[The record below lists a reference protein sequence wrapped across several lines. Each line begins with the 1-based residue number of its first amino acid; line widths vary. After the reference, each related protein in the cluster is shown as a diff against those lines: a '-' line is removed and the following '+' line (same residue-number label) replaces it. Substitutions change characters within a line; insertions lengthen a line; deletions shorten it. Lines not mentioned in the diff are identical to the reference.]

1 MSDEIAAILNDE
13 AKFSEI
19 ARAAFD
25 ATDADG
31 TGHID
36 RNELEAAMKQIS
48 SDVGIPEPSSEEVDE
63 IFKSLDADNSGKID
77 FNEFKVFVRK
87 LFEAML
93 G

>member
-1 MSDEIAAILNDE
+1 MSDEIAAMLNDPV
-13 AKFSEI
+13 KFAEI

-25 ATDADG
+25 ATDVDG

-36 RNELEAAMKQIS
+36 RDELEGAMKQIS
-48 SDVGIPEPSSEEVDE
+48 TDIGIPEPTKEDVDE
-63 IFKSLDADNSGKID
+63 IFKSLDTDNSGKID

-93 G
+93 E